1 MKVNVNNFISEQ
13 IILNIY
19 NASESQLLD
28 IEKVYLKNI
37 TVYYICMHLIL
48 LK

>member
-1 MKVNVNNFISEQ
+1 MKVNNFISEQ

-28 IEKVYLKNI
+28 IEKIYLKNK
-37 TVYYICMHLIL
+37 TLYYICMHLIL